1 MTEFDFVD
9 DLSRVLRPLG
19 VTVTMATR
27 DSTYYVNIDATSGMF
42 TKEKWIDTFGIS
54 FEQMVTRNM
63 MVHYVPLEVIRLTDL
78 SIEFK
83 IGTLFDLLRKSQDE

>member
-42 TKEKWIDTFGIS
+42 TKEKWIDTRCFSIS
-54 FEQMVTRNM
+54 VRMAF
-63 MVHYVPLEVIRLTDL
+63 I
-78 SIEFK
+78 I
-83 IGTLFDLLRKSQDE
+83 